1 MDKKRII
8 IIIAA
13 LIIGIVA
20 ACLLMPWKIWD
31 NEQNLWD
38 QNQQITIEES
48 TNQ

>member
-13 LIIGIVA
+13 LIIGIAA
-20 ACLLMPWKIWD
+20 ACFLMPWKIWD
-31 NEQNLWD
+31 NEQNPWD
-38 QNQQITIEES
+38 QNQQITIDES